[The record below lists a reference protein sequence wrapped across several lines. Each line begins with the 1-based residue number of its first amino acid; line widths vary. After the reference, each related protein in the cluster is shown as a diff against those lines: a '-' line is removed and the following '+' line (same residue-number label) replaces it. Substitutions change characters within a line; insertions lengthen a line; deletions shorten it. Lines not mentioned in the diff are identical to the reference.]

1 MIYEIK
7 KYGEAILKQ
16 KASPVTEFDQEL
28 KTLFDDMLE
37 TMYSANGQGLA
48 ANQIGILKQVIVM
61 DVSDGE
67 KRIVY
72 RLANPMITEISKE
85 KINYD
90 EGCLSFPGITDT
102 IDRPA
107 KIVVKAQGPDGSE
120 IMMEAE
126 GLLAICLQHE
136 IDHLNGI
143 TFIERMSPIKKM
155 MHSKELKEL
164 KKFGSI
170 SEK

>member
-7 KYGEAILKQ
+7 KYGEAVLKQ
-16 KASPVTEFDQEL
+16 KAEPVTEFDGEL

-48 ANQIGILKQVIVM
+48 ANQVGILKQVIVM

-72 RLANPMITEISKE
+72 RLANPQITGLSKE

-107 KIVVKAQGPDGSE
+107 KIKVKAQGPDGSE
-120 IMMEAE
+120 IMLEAE

-155 MHSKELKEL
+155 MHTKELKEL
-164 KKFGSI
+164 KKYGSI